1 MTPSVTPI
9 VTRRPATRTRCHTRR
24 VTVPHALA
32 SFALVAALMT
42 IVPGLDTAYV
52 LRTAISRG
60 RRHAYAAALGIN
72 AGCLA
77 WGVAAAVGASALLTA
92 SEVAFRALTL
102 AGAAY
107 LVLLGTQM
115 FRASFRPHAEVD
127 VDTDA
132 LAPWSVWRTCATG
145 VGTNLLNPKIGVFY
159 LATIPLFIPAGVP
172 PLPMGVALA
181 VVHNVIGLAW
191 FTLIIAATGWA
202 GRWLRRPRVGR
213 VTDRVTG
220 GALVLV
226 GVRMAA
232 GAR

>member
-1 MTPSVTPI
+1 M
-9 VTRRPATRTRCHTRR
+9 
-24 VTVPHALA
+24 TVPHALA

-52 LRTAISRG
+52 LRTAISR
-60 RRHAYAAALGIN
+60 RRGHAHAAALGIT

-107 LVLLGTQM
+107 LVLLGAQM
-115 FRASFRPHAEVD
+115 IRASLRPHPEV
-127 VDTDA
+127 A
-132 LAPWSVWRTCATG
+132 LDGEPPTGSSAWRTFAAG
-145 VGTNLLNPKIGVFY
+145 LGTNLLSPKIGVFY
-159 LATIPLFIPAGVP
+159 LATIPLFIPDGVP
-172 PLPMGVALA
+172 PPAMGVALA
-181 VVHNVIGLAW
+181 VVHNVIGIAW
-191 FTLIIAATGWA
+191 FTLIVVATGWA
-202 GRWLRRPRVGR
+202 GSWLRRPRIAR

-226 GVRMAA
+226 GVRLAA